1 MDREDN
7 LSRAAECLL
16 LAVESAEPQEQ
27 RAMLEMSQLWL
38 ERSEQSRSSSPE
50 LRQQVEAA

>member
-1 MDREDN
+1 MDREDH

-16 LAVESAEPQEQ
+16 LAVESVEPQEQ

-38 ERSEQSRSSSPE
+38 ERLEQTRSSSPE
-50 LRQQVEAA
+50 PRQQVEAA